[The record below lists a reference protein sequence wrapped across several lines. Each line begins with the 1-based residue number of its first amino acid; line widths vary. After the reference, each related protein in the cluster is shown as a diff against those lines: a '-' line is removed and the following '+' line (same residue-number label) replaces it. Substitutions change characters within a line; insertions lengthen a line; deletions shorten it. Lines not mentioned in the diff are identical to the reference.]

1 MSIRGC
7 IRYGLLRIKGKLSY
21 PTIMKRVQH
30 PVALNMS
37 MDESKIILNE
47 ACIQREGTVFD
58 DKGATSKA
66 EDLFDLSVIVP
77 VYNGEKYL
85 SECIESILQQKTDYK
100 IELICVDDG
109 SQDSSYQILQSY
121 VRDPRITIIRQ
132 KNKGI
137 SSARNQG
144 LKKARGKYIMFVDND
159 DMLKPGMI
167 QILLDQAKQHGA
179 DIIKSGHII
188 AGRIQYRI
196 IDSPFFIKT
205 GKLAEELIRYNGYIW
220 GMLIKR
226 EIFRKVNFPEGFWYE
241 DMITRLLIYRL
252 CNSFVYVDQPM
263 YFHRMH
269 GNNASA
275 KVWSTQNVRA
285 LDQFILAKE
294 ITKYA
299 DSLNLLVDE
308 WVYRLYLGE
317 FGKLL
322 YERTA
327 NLDMNIRQAVFL
339 QCSEL
344 LRTLKLKTEVSSLQ
358 KYEYMLN
365 LALISRDFE
374 LWECV
379 CKYYL

>member
-1 MSIRGC
+1 MSIRGR
-7 IRYGLLRIKGKLSY
+7 IKTGLLRVKGNLFY
-21 PTIMKRVQH
+21 PTIMKRVQN

-37 MDESKIILNE
+37 MEESNMILKE
-47 ACIQREGTVFD
+47 SCIQREGPVFD
-58 DKGATSKA
+58 DKGTTSKT

-85 SECIESILQQKTDYK
+85 SECIDSILKQKTDYK

-109 SQDSSYQILQSY
+109 SKDSSYQILKSY
-121 VRDPRITIIRQ
+121 VCDPRFAIIRQ
-132 KNKGI
+132 ENKGI

-144 LKKARGKYIMFVDND
+144 LKKARGKYVMFVDND

-167 QILLDQAKQHGA
+167 QILLDQAKQHDA
-179 DIIKSGHII
+179 DIIKSGYII
-188 AGRIQYRI
+188 AGKLQYRI
-196 IDSPFFIKT
+196 IDSPACVKI
-205 GKLAEELIRYNGYIW
+205 GKLTEGLIRYNGYIW

-226 EIFRKVNFPEGFWYE
+226 EIFEKVNFPEGFWYE
-241 DMITRLLIYRL
+241 DMITRLLVYRI
-252 CNSFVYVDQPM
+252 CNSFVYVDRPM

-269 GNNASA
+269 ENNASV
-275 KVWSTQNVRA
+275 KVWGTKNIRA

-308 WVYRLYLGE
+308 WVYRLYLVE

-322 YERTA
+322 YERTI
-327 NLDMNIRQAVFL
+327 NLNINIRKAVFL

-344 LRTLKLKTEVSSLQ
+344 LGKLKLEIEVSSLQ

-365 LALISRDFE
+365 TALLNRDFH